1 MAKGFNGALLHTLG
15 AKDHVLTVTG
25 KEWLTDNFLRVH
37 FTSETLLDDSG
48 EAPAAWMRAWFPDPD
63 GGSKQFQRG
72 YTFAETDPEN
82 GTLAVDFVIH
92 SPAGPASYW
101 ALHCEPGDE
110 IEGMRYG
117 EEPFTLLDP
126 APEGYLLL
134 GDLASYPAVT
144 QLAAAI
150 PEDIPVVVYLEK
162 HSEADAQSP
171 LPEGPNITAAW
182 VDELPDGQTLVQAIG
197 GRDWTGWYAWVTAE
211 STATRHART
220 VLQREYHLNRGT
232 LHAQAYWVAGRA
244 MGKSRAL
251 QEHAEQ
257 QEKAAQEKAQD
268 APAPQQD
275 APAAAA
281 SGTPH
286 EKPQEKAT
294 GVLAPAKTA
303 LIISGLVQ
311 GLLSIVGIVPFILFA
326 DLARQFLAG
335 TDQDS
340 ALSTGITAVVIMGVS
355 ALGSGLLMLAM
366 HLYDASYASALRR
379 RLMGKFRNLPLG
391 WFLSRQTADTRKLVT
406 DDVAGMHYIV
416 THAVPDLVA
425 AIVTPLATLI
435 YLFVVDWRLGLVLLL
450 PIIAYIYVMVSI
462 QNKER
467 DRVVTSQRNMSL
479 IAGQAQSFTSTLDV
493 AKVFG
498 ASSIV
503 DLPGT
508 LKETGAFTDKLQ
520 RDTGPIKIIAVMINR
535 PTTVLGL
542 LIIGGFLLM
551 LPDWVSANDLVPFL
565 ILGPAFGA
573 QLVAISGG
581 VGTLLVSLDS
591 RSTLDLTMSTP
602 ELTGPVEGKTRPV
615 PSGHVVFDHV
625 RFGYTPDRDVLP
637 DLSLK
642 LEPGTV
648 TAVVGPSGAGK
659 STVGMLLA
667 RLWDPVAGSISIDGT
682 DLRDMTQDEL
692 YAKVTILLQD
702 VQLIHASIRDNIALT
717 RPEATDEQIVTAAKA
732 AHIHEVIMTLPEGY
746 DTIVD
751 ADRLSGGERQRL
763 GIARALL
770 ADTPVV
776 VLDEATAAADPDS
789 EWAILQG
796 LDELL
801 RGRTVLM
808 IAHRLHTIAGA
819 DQILVLDQGR
829 VTESGTHADL
839 LAAKGSYAD
848 LWNIS
853 EVH

>member
-25 KEWLTDNFLRVH
+25 KEWRTENLLRVH
-37 FTSETLLDDSG
+37 FASATLLDDSG

-72 YTFAETDPEN
+72 YTFAETDPAN
-82 GTLAVDFVIH
+82 GTLSVDFVIH
-92 SPAGPASYW
+92 SPAGPASFW
-101 ALHCEPGDE
+101 ALHCEPGDT

-117 EEPFTLLDP
+117 EEPFTPLDP
-126 APEGYLLL
+126 APAGYLLL

-150 PEDIPVVVYLEK
+150 PEDVPVVVYLER
-162 HSEADAQSP
+162 HHDADSRSP

-182 VDELPDGQTLVQAIG
+182 VDELPDGQALVQAIG

-257 QEKAAQEKAQD
+257 HAQD
-268 APAPQQD
+268 TPQQD
-275 APAAAA
+275 APAEPESVDA
-281 SGTPH
+281 P
-286 EKPQEKAT
+286 

-303 LIISGLVQ
+303 LILSGVIQ
-311 GLLSIVGIVPFILFA
+311 GLLSILGIVPFILFA
-326 DLARQFLAG
+326 ELARQFLAG

-340 ALSTGITAVVIMGVS
+340 VISTGIAAVVIMGVS
-355 ALGSGLLMLAM
+355 ALGSSLLMLAM

-379 RLMGKFRNLPLG
+379 RLMDKFRTLPLG
-391 WFLSRQTADTRKLVT
+391 WFLSRQSADTRKLVA
-406 DDVAGMHYIV
+406 DDVGAMHYII

-425 AIVTPLATLI
+425 AVVTPLATLI
-435 YLFVVDWRLGLVLLL
+435 YLFVIDWRLGLVLLL
-450 PIIAYIYVMVSI
+450 PIIAYLYVMMSI
-462 QNKER
+462 QSKER
-467 DRVVTSQRNMSL
+467 DRVVISQRNVSL
-479 IAGQAQSFTSTLDV
+479 VAGQAQSFTTNRDV

-498 ASSIV
+498 ERAIV
-503 DLPGT
+503 DLP
-508 LKETGAFTDKLQ
+508 ETIKSTAAFTDKLQ

-542 LIIGGFLLM
+542 LAVAGFLLM
-551 LPDWVSANDLVPFL
+551 LPGWVSANDLVPFL

-581 VGTLLVSLDS
+581 IGTLLVSLDS
-591 RSTLDLTMSTP
+591 RSTLDLTMTTP
-602 ELTGPVEGKTRPV
+602 ELTGPLESGTRPV
-615 PSGHVVFDHV
+615 PAGHVVFDHV

-637 DLSLK
+637 DLSLR
-642 LEPGTV
+642 LAPGTV
-648 TAVVGPSGAGK
+648 TAVVGASGAGK

-667 RLWDPVAGSISIDGT
+667 RLWDPVSGSISIDGT

-692 YAKVTILLQD
+692 YSKVTILLQD
-702 VQLIHASIRDNIALT
+702 VQLIHTSIRDNIALT

-732 AHIHEVIMTLPEGY
+732 AHIHDVVMALPEGY

-808 IAHRLHTIAGA
+808 IAHRLHSIAGA
-819 DQILVLDQGR
+819 DQILVLDRGR
-829 VTESGTHADL
+829 VTESGTHTDL
-839 LAAKGSYAD
+839 LATKGSYAD